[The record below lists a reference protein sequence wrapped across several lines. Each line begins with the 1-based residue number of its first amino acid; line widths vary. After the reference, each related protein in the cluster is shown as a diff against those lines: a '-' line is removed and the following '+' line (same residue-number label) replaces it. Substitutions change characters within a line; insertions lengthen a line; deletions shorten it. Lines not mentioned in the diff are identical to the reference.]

1 MNKQQ
6 LVFLAKRNVQ
16 SHRQKA
22 LDGYDA
28 TMAFLRSHDDWNSCE
43 KALKNAQVAFALY
56 NKTQEKANIE
66 KYTAKSATH
75 FCRSII
81 SRKKTF
87 RPASVAGNAPTRDL

>member
-66 KYTAKSATH
+66 K
-75 FCRSII
+75 
-81 SRKKTF
+81 
-87 RPASVAGNAPTRDL
+87 